1 MNEIHTWKAVLKA
14 LILPPAAPLIIALIG
29 LALAPRHRRLGRS
42 LTGFGVGLLVVLSLP
57 VVAIAL
63 ARSVDDSPV
72 PDASAMASAQAIVVL
87 GGGVRR
93 DAPEYG
99 ATDTMNSL
107 TLERVRYAA
116 RLARLTGLPVLVS
129 GGSASGQTPP
139 EATLMRAALQD
150 EYGVP
155 VRWAETRSRN
165 TRENAQMSAALLRAD
180 GIRRV
185 LLVGHSFDLPR
196 TTAEFAAEGIE
207 TIAAPTRLPPR
218 HTPAL
223 LDFVPSAAALQGSYY
238 ALYEVYALAWRR
250 LAR

>member
-1 MNEIHTWKAVLKA
+1 MDEFFSWKALLKA
-14 LILPPAAPLIIALIG
+14 LILPPAAPLILALAG
-29 LALAPRHRRLGRS
+29 LALTPRHRQLGRS
-42 LTGFGVGLLVVLSLP
+42 LTVLGVGLLFVLSLP
-57 VVAIAL
+57 VVAVAL
-63 ARSVDDSPV
+63 ARWVDESPV
-72 PDASAMASAQAIVVL
+72 PDAAAMASAQAIVVL
-87 GGGVRR
+87 GGGIRR

-99 ATDTMNSL
+99 TDTMNSL
-107 TLERVRYAA
+107 TLERVRYTAW
-116 RLARLTGLPVLVS
+116 LARLTRLPILVS
-129 GGSASGQTPP
+129 GGSVSGRTVP

-155 VRWAETRSRN
+155 VRWVETRSRN

-196 TTAEFAAEGIE
+196 TTAEFAAEGVE

-218 HTPAL
+218 HAPAL

-238 ALYEVYALAWRR
+238 ATPARYALAWRR
-250 LAR
+250 VAR